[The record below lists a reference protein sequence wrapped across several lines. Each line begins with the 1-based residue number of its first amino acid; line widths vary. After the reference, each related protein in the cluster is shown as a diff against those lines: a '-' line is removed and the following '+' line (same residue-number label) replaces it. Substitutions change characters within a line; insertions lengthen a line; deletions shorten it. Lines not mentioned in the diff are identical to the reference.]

1 MLTIEE
7 VRESLSDGIND
18 DFSDQEIVGIRDS
31 IHALASVFVDS
42 FLDARD
48 MPA

>member
-7 VRESLSDGIND
+7 LREGLNDGINN
-18 DFSDQEIVGIRDS
+18 DFSDQELVGIRDS
-31 IHALASVFVDS
+31 IHALASIFVDS
-42 FLDARD
+42 FLDTRD